1 MNQILAQ
8 IVYPNPI
15 LIFGLMLM
23 IFLDLLSGI
32 RKASNNGE
40 ATTSRGLRNT
50 IDKATTYCTFIFSV
64 LIIVNITSF
73 ADTDKDFLGVFK
85 YSLNGLIIGTSYI
98 ELKSII
104 ENLIAINTKEGE
116 PSDFCIYFLTPLH
129 NLLILKLAKKY
140 KDEA

>member
-1 MNQILAQ
+1 MNQIFTQ

-23 IFLDLLSGI
+23 IFLDLMSGI
-32 RKASNNGE
+32 RKAANNGE

-73 ADTDKDFLGVFK
+73 ADTDKDFSGIFK
-85 YSLNGLIIGTSYI
+85 YSLNVLLIGTSYI
-98 ELKSII
+98 ELKSIV
-104 ENLIAINTKEGE
+104 ENLIEINTKEGKKT
-116 PSDFCIYFLTPLH
+116 DFCIYFLTPLH
-129 NLLILKLAKKY
+129 NLLILKLTKQF

>member
-1 MNQILAQ
+1 MNQILSQ
-8 IVYPNPI
+8 IVYPHPI

-40 ATTSRGLRNT
+40 ATTSKGFRNS

-64 LIIVNITSF
+64 LVIVNITSF
-73 ADTDKDFLGVFK
+73 ADTDGDFLGVFK
-85 YSLNGLIIGTSYI
+85 YSLNGLLIGTSYI

-104 ENLIAINTKEGE
+104 ENLIEINTKDGE

-129 NLLILKLAKKY
+129 NILIFKLAKKY

>member
-23 IFLDLLSGI
+23 IFLDLMSGI
-32 RKASNNGE
+32 RKASKNGE

-104 ENLIAINTKEGE
+104 ENLIAINTKEDK

-140 KDEA
+140 KDE

>member
-23 IFLDLLSGI
+23 IFLDLMSGI

-116 PSDFCIYFLTPLH
+116 SSDFCIYFLTPLH